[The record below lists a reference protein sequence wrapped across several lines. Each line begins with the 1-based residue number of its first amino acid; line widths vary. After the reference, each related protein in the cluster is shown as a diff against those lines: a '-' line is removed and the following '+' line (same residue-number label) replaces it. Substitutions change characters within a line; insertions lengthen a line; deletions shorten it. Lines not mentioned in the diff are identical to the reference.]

1 MINRLNVKAKWWFRV
16 WLSRQMD
23 DESIYSEY
31 TFIFLWYTMA
41 KKTPVSRTE
50 SMIDDGYTPKQSSTS
65 ASSHDSSFFD
75 VVWDEMQKKPVYTFL
90 TGLILVTFAIN
101 AWLTM
106 YLTWAWAVRSVIED
120 MEAMKVGWAENFELF
135 KKIAEHPNQAQQYRQ
150 GLEQMLAQLNGQ
162 PAPTPSNSQPQAQ
175 APAPAEGGT
184 LTEAQLADL
193 KANGYIKGDE
203 NADILIIEYSG
214 IWCPFCRRHHQAGT
228 IEQAKNLY
236 PGKVASMYNHF
247 TLPSQPISQEMA
259 QFAECVWEANGWE
272 AFYAFVDK
280 AYSDEALSRDALVS
294 VVNALGYNQAAIE
307 ECVNSGKFGSKIQ
320 GHMTVASSTFGVN
333 GTPGN
338 VVINTKTRQ
347 WRAVSWAVPVS
358 MFQTAIDALLQ

>member
-1 MINRLNVKAKWWFRV
+1 
-16 WLSRQMD
+16 
-23 DESIYSEY
+23 
-31 TFIFLWYTMA
+31 MA
-41 KKTPVSRTE
+41 KKTSVSRTE
-50 SMIDDGYTPKQSSTS
+50 SMIDDGYTLKQSSTS
-65 ASSHDSSFFD
+65 TSSTTSSFFD
-75 VVWDEMQKKPVYTFL
+75 VVWDEMQKKPVYAFL

-101 AWLTM
+101 AGLTM
-106 YLTWAWAVRSVIED
+106 YLTGAGAVREVIED
-120 MEAMKVGWAENFELF
+120 IEAMKVGGAENFELF
-135 KKIAEHPNQAQQYRQ
+135 KKIAQHPNQAQQYRQ

-162 PAPTPSNSQPQAQ
+162 PAPTPSNPQAQ

-193 KANGYIKGDE
+193 KANGYIRGDK
-203 NADILIIEYSG
+203 NAEILIIEYSG
-214 IWCPFCRRHHQAGT
+214 IGCPFCRRHHQAGT

-259 QFAECVWEANGWE
+259 QFAECVGEANGGD

-294 VVNALGYNQAAIE
+294 VVNALGYNQKAIE
-307 ECVNSGKFGSKIQ
+307 ECVNSGKFSSKIQ

-338 VVINTKTRQ
+338 VVINTKTRK
-347 WRAVSWAVPVS
+347 WRAVSGAVPVS

>member
-1 MINRLNVKAKWWFRV
+1 MV
-16 WLSRQMD
+16 
-23 DESIYSEY
+23 
-31 TFIFLWYTMA
+31 
-41 KKTPVSRTE
+41 KKTPVSRNE
-50 SMIDDGYTPKQSSTS
+50 SMIDDGQTPRQPSSYTWSNE
-65 ASSHDSSFFD
+65 SSFFD
-75 VVWDEMQKKPVYTFL
+75 VVWDEMQKKPVYMFI

-120 MEAMKVGWAENFELF
+120 IEAMKVGWAENFELF
-135 KKIAEHPNQAQQYRQ
+135 KQIAKHPNQAKQYKQ

-162 PAPTPSNSQPQAQ
+162 PSPTPSNPQPQAQ
-175 APAPAEGGT
+175 APADGGT
-184 LTEAQLADL
+184 LTESQFADL

-203 NADILIIEYSG
+203 NAEILIIEYSG
-214 IWCPFCRRHHQAGT
+214 IGCPFCRRHHQAGT

-247 TLPSQPISQEMA
+247 TLSSHPISQEMA
-259 QFAECVWEANGWE
+259 QFAECVGEANGWE

-320 GHMTVASSTFGVN
+320 GQMTVASSIFGIN

-338 VVINTKTRQ
+338 VVINTRTRK